1 MSRILLSPMMGMML
15 LTTIV
20 LLALMLP
27 LGKVHAAV
35 GPSGKVSAA
44 EVTPRQDQAA
54 GNASASVQA
63 AEGPAEGAY
72 LASKTPSQGPKTPYG
87 KHFGLCARTRNAQ
100 RLSARLGTRP
110 GGGS

>member
-1 MSRILLSPMMGMML
+1 ML

-20 LLALMLP
+20 LVALMLP
-27 LGKVHAAV
+27 LGKVH
-35 GPSGKVSAA
+35 AA

-63 AEGPAEGAY
+63 AEGASEGAH
-72 LASKTPSQGPKTPYG
+72 LGSKTPSQGLKTPYG

-110 GGGS
+110 GGGR